1 MPRGARLELA
11 TDLPPVHLEP
21 YIDANRTERRLIA
34 KAEAHRAAKLA
45 EVELGHPLDGVASLG
60 ESVRGY
66 GVGRSHSIERVAADA
81 GVASGEKAL
90 ARRQILDQDRVAVL
104 VDARARKTIG
114 KTDGR

>member
-1 MPRGARLELA
+1 
-11 TDLPPVHLEP
+11 
-21 YIDANRTERRLIA
+21 

-45 EVELGHPLDGVASLG
+45 EVELSHPFEDVAAVDEEGRTELPPHRHTQFAVEDQNGVASLG

-104 VDARARKTIG
+104 VDARARKTV
-114 KTDGR
+114 